1 MTLFYFINIPS
12 KASKTSMNRMAI
24 RKTMKVFL
32 ALSLLCTAQKTF
44 AQKKFTISG
53 SVTSKNSGESII
65 GASIKVLNSNYGTSS
80 NEYGFYSLS
89 LAAATYQIV
98 YSAVGKAPD
107 TLAINLSGNI
117 EKNISLTEA
126 HYELA
131 AVTVT
136 SSKSSG
142 RSVSGSQMGIE
153 KLSVQEARNLPVI
166 FGEKDLLKTIQLLPG
181 IKTAG
186 EGNSGIFVRGGTTD
200 QNQIIL
206 DEANIYNAAHLFGFF
221 STFNSDAIKDIAVYK
236 GGMPAQY
243 GGRLSSVLDVRMNE
257 GNNQNTSVSGSLGL
271 ISAKLNVEGPI
282 QKDKSSFLLT
292 GRRTY
297 ADLFL
302 KLDDEYKN
310 NQLYFYDLNAKMNY
324 ELGKKDKLFLSGY
337 FGKDALGFNDQFAI
351 NWGNGTGTLRWNHL
365 FNSRLFSNTSLIFS
379 NYNYAFRVK
388 NGTNDIRIFSQIRDW
403 NLKQDYQ
410 YSINQQNNLRFG
422 WSGVYH
428 IIRPGEITGNATSSI
443 NDKIQDKRYSLENA
457 VYASNVFKPNNKLTI
472 TLGVRLSA
480 FSVLGGG
487 NFYNIDAAGNIK
499 DTLRYAK
506 GKVIK
511 TYYNPEPRVSVGYML
526 HSNASIK
533 AAYTRNAQYMHQI
546 TTSTGANPL
555 DKWASTSNIIQPQ
568 ISNQFSIG
576 YYANILRNNYEF
588 TAEAYY
594 KDMENIL
601 DFRNG
606 ADVFLNETVESQLL
620 FGKGR
625 AYGIEFMLK
634 KKTGKLTGWVSYTL
648 SKSERKI
655 NGINNNQWYNA
666 TQDRTHDIAIVGIYQ
681 VNKKWTLS
689 GNFVFYTGNAVTFP
703 SGKYQV
709 NGQTAYYYNS
719 RNADRMPN
727 YHRLD
732 FGATMQLKKTK
743 KWTKELVFSLYNVYG
758 RENAFTINFKDNKD
772 NPNLTEIVQTSL
784 FRWVPSV
791 SYNFKF

>member
-1 MTLFYFINIPS
+1 
-12 KASKTSMNRMAI
+12 MAI
-24 RKTMKVFL
+24 RKTMKVL
-32 ALSLLCTAQKTF
+32 LVLSLFTTTQKTF

-53 SVTSKNSGESII
+53 TITSKNSGESII
-65 GASIKVLNSNYGTSS
+65 GASIKVLNSNFGTTS
-80 NEYGFYSLS
+80 NEYGFYSLL
-89 LAAATYQIV
+89 LAADTYQVV
-98 YSAVGKAPD
+98 YSAVGKTPD
-107 TLAINLSGNI
+107 TVQINLSGNI
-117 EKNISLTEA
+117 EKNIPLSDA
-126 HYELA
+126 NYELA

-136 SSKSSG
+136 SSKTSG

-153 KLSVQEARNLPVI
+153 KLSVQEARNIPVI

-186 EGNSGIFVRGGTTD
+186 DGNSGIFVRGGTTD

-206 DEANIYNAAHLFGFF
+206 DEANIYNASHLFGFF

-257 GNNQNTSVSGSLGL
+257 GNNQHTSVSGSLGL

-297 ADLFL
+297 ADVFL

-310 NQLYFYDLNAKMNY
+310 NQLYFYDLNAKLNY
-324 ELGKKDKLFLSGY
+324 ELGKKDKLYLSGY
-337 FGKDALGFNDQFAI
+337 FGKDALGFNEQFNI
-351 NWGNGTGTLRWNHL
+351 NWGNGTGTLRWNHI
-365 FNSRLFSNTSLIFS
+365 FNSRLFLNTSLIFS
-379 NYNYAFRVK
+379 NYNYAFKVK

-410 YSINQQNNLRFG
+410 YSINNKNSLRFG
-422 WSGVYH
+422 WSSIYH
-428 IIRPGEITGNATSSI
+428 IIRPGEITGNASSSI
-443 NDKIQDKRYSLENA
+443 NNKIQDKRYSFENA

-472 TLGVRLSA
+472 TVGARLSA

-499 DTLRYAK
+499 DTLKYAK

-511 TYYNPEPRVSVGYML
+511 TYYNPEPRISVGYML
-526 HSNASIK
+526 NTTASLK

-546 TTSTGANPL
+546 TTSTGSNPL

-568 ISNQFSIG
+568 ISNQYSIG

-601 DFRNG
+601 DYRNG

-634 KKTGKLTGWVSYTL
+634 KKTGKLTGWISYTL

-666 TQDRTHDIAIVGIYQ
+666 TQDRTHDIAIVGTYQ

-758 RENAFTINFKDNKD
+758 RENAYTINFKDNKD
-772 NPNLTEIVQTSL
+772 NPNITEIVQTSL

>member
-1 MTLFYFINIPS
+1 
-12 KASKTSMNRMAI
+12 MAV
-24 RKTMKVFL
+24 RKTMKVL
-32 ALSLLCTAQKTF
+32 LVLSLFTTAQKTF

-65 GASIKVLNSNYGTSS
+65 GASIKVLNSNFGTTS
-80 NEYGFYSLS
+80 NEYGFYSLLLS
-89 LAAATYQIV
+89 PDTYQVV
-98 YSAVGKAPD
+98 YSAVGKTPD
-107 TLAINLSGNI
+107 TVQINLSGNI
-117 EKNISLTEA
+117 EKNISLSEA
-126 HYELA
+126 NYELA

-136 SSKSSG
+136 SSKTSG

-153 KLSVQEARNLPVI
+153 KLSVQEAKNLPVI

-186 EGNSGIFVRGGTTD
+186 DGNSGIFVRGGTTD

-297 ADLFL
+297 ADMFL
-302 KLDDEYKN
+302 KLDEEYKN
-310 NQLYFYDLNAKMNY
+310 NQLYFYDLNAKLNY

-351 NWGNGTGTLRWNHL
+351 NWGNGTGTLRWNHI
-365 FNSRLFSNTSLIFS
+365 FNSRLFLNTSLIFS

-410 YSINQQNNLRFG
+410 YSINNQNNFRFG
-422 WSGVYH
+422 WSSIYH

-443 NDKIQDKRYSLENA
+443 NDKIQDKRYSFENA

-472 TLGVRLSA
+472 TLGARLSA

-487 NFYNIDAAGNIK
+487 NFYNIDGAGNIK

-526 HSNASIK
+526 HTNASIK

-546 TTSTGANPL
+546 TTSTGSNPL

-568 ISNQFSIG
+568 ISNQYSIG
-576 YYANILRNNYEF
+576 YYANILHNNYEF

-601 DFRNG
+601 DYRNG

-634 KKTGKLTGWVSYTL
+634 KKTGKLTGWVSYTI

-655 NGINNNQWYNA
+655 NGINNNKWYNA

>member
-1 MTLFYFINIPS
+1 
-12 KASKTSMNRMAI
+12 MAFTT
-24 RKTMKVFL
+24 TMKVLL
-32 ALSLLCTAQKTF
+32 ALSLFSTAQEAF

-53 SVTSKNSGESII
+53 TITSKNSGESII
-65 GASIKVLNSNYGTSS
+65 GASIKVLNSNYGTTS
-80 NEYGFYSLS
+80 NEYGFYSLL
-89 LAAATYQIV
+89 LAADTYQVV
-98 YSAVGKAPD
+98 YSAVGKTPD
-107 TLAINLSGNI
+107 TLQITLSGNM
-117 EKNISLTEA
+117 EKNIGLSEA
-126 HYELA
+126 SYELA

-136 SSKSSG
+136 SSKTAG

-153 KLSVQEARNLPVI
+153 KLSVQEARNIPVI

-206 DEANIYNAAHLFGFF
+206 DEANIYNASHLFGFF

-271 ISAKLNVEGPI
+271 ISTKLNVEGPI

-302 KLDDEYKN
+302 KLDDEFKN
-310 NQLYFYDLNAKMNY
+310 NQLYFYDLNAKLNY
-324 ELGKKDKLFLSGY
+324 ELGKKDKLYLSGY
-337 FGKDALGFNDQFAI
+337 FGKDALGFNDQFNI
-351 NWGNGTGTLRWNHL
+351 NWGNGTGTLRWNHI
-365 FNSRLFSNTSLIFS
+365 FNSRLFLNTSLIFS
-379 NYNYAFRVK
+379 NYNYAFKVK

-410 YSINQQNNLRFG
+410 YSINNKNSFRFG
-422 WSGVYH
+422 WSSIYH

-443 NDKIQDKRYSLENA
+443 NDKIQDKRYSFENA

-472 TLGVRLSA
+472 TLGARLSA

-499 DTLRYAK
+499 DTLNYAK

-511 TYYNPEPRVSVGYML
+511 TYYNPEPRISVGYML
-526 HSNASIK
+526 NNTASLK

-546 TTSTGANPL
+546 TTSTGSNPL

-568 ISNQFSIG
+568 ISNQYSIG

-625 AYGIEFMLK
+625 AYGIELMLK
-634 KKTGKLTGWVSYTL
+634 KKTGKLTGWVSYTI

-666 TQDRTHDIAIVGIYQ
+666 TQDRTHDIAIVGTYQ
-681 VNKKWTLS
+681 LNKKWTLS

-758 RENAFTINFKDNKD
+758 RENAYTINFKDNKD
-772 NPNLTEIVQTSL
+772 NPNITEIVQTSL

>member
-1 MTLFYFINIPS
+1 MT
-12 KASKTSMNRMAI
+12 I
-24 RKTMKVFL
+24 RKALKGLLF
-32 ALSLLCTAQKTF
+32 LSLLGSAQKSIG
-44 AQKKFTISG
+44 QNKYTISG
-53 SVTSKNSGESII
+53 NIKSKTNGESII
-65 GASIKVLNSNYGTSS
+65 GASIKVLNSDYGVTS
-80 NEYGFYSLS
+80 NEYGFYSIS
-89 LAAATYQIV
+89 LVPNTYQIV
-98 YSAVGKAPD
+98 YSALGKMPD
-107 TLAINLSGNI
+107 TLNINLLSNV
-117 EKNISLTEA
+117 EKNISLLEA
-126 HYELA
+126 NYELTS
-131 AVTVT
+131 VTVT
-136 SSKSSG
+136 SSKSFG

-153 KLSVQEARNLPVI
+153 KLSVQEAKNIPVI

-186 EGNSGIFVRGGTTD
+186 EGNSGIFVRGGSTD

-257 GNNQNTSVSGSLGL
+257 GNNQNSSVNGSLGL

-282 QKDKSSFLLT
+282 QKNKSSFLIT

-297 ADLFL
+297 ADIFL
-302 KLDDEYKN
+302 KLDEENKN
-310 NQLYFYDLNAKMNY
+310 NQLYFYDLNAKLNY
-324 ELGKKDKLFLSGY
+324 ELGKKDKIYLSGY
-337 FGKDALGFNDQFAI
+337 FGKDVLGLNNQFTT

-365 FNSRLFSNTSLIFS
+365 FNSRLFLNTSAIFS
-379 NYNYAFRVK
+379 NYNYEFKVK

-410 YSINQQNNLRFG
+410 YSINNHHNLRFG
-422 WSGVYH
+422 WSSIYH

-443 NDKIQDKRYSLENA
+443 NDKIQDKRYSFENA
-457 VYASNVFKPNNKLTI
+457 VYASHVFKPDTKLNI

-480 FSVLGGG
+480 FSVMGGS
-487 NFYNIDAAGNIK
+487 NFFNIDEKGTIK
-499 DTLRYAK
+499 DTIKYAK
-506 GKVIK
+506 GEVVK
-511 TYYNPEPRVSVGYML
+511 TYYNPEPRVSIGYML
-526 HSNASIK
+526 NTHASVK
-533 AAYTRNAQYMHQI
+533 AAYVRNAQYMHQI
-546 TTSTGANPL
+546 TNSNGSNPL
-555 DKWASTSNIIQPQ
+555 DKWASTSNIIKPQ
-568 ISNQFSIG
+568 ISNQFSLG
-576 YYANILRNNYEF
+576 YYSNILLNTYEF

-594 KDMENIL
+594 KEMDNVL
-601 DFRNG
+601 DYRNG
-606 ADVFLNETVESQLL
+606 ADLFLNETVESQLL

-634 KKTGKLTGWVSYTL
+634 KKTGKFTGWISYTL

-655 NGINNNQWYNA
+655 NGINNNKWYNA
-666 TQDRTHDIAIVGIYQ
+666 TQDRTHDIAIVGIYELS
-681 VNKKWTLS
+681 KKWTLS
-689 GNFVFYTGNAVTFP
+689 GNFIFYTGSAVTFP
-703 SGKYQV
+703 TGKYQV

-732 FGATMQLKKTK
+732 FGATLQLKKTK
-743 KWTKELVFSLYNVYG
+743 KWSKELVISLYNVYG
-758 RENAFTINFKDNKD
+758 RENAFGINFRDNKD

-784 FRWVPSV
+784 FRWVPSI

>member
-1 MTLFYFINIPS
+1 
-12 KASKTSMNRMAI
+12 MAI
-24 RKTMKVFL
+24 RKTMKVL
-32 ALSLLCTAQKTF
+32 LVLSLFTTAQKTF

-65 GASIKVLNSNYGTSS
+65 GASIKVLNSNFGTTS
-80 NEYGFYSLS
+80 NEYGFYSLL
-89 LAAATYQIV
+89 LAADTYQVV
-98 YSAVGKAPD
+98 YSAVGKTPD
-107 TLAINLSGNI
+107 TVQINLSGNI
-117 EKNISLTEA
+117 EKNIPLSDA
-126 HYELA
+126 NYELA

-136 SSKSSG
+136 SSKTSG

-153 KLSVQEARNLPVI
+153 KLSVQEARNIPVI

-186 EGNSGIFVRGGTTD
+186 DGNSGIFVRGGTTD

-206 DEANIYNAAHLFGFF
+206 DEANIYNASHLFGFF

-257 GNNQNTSVSGSLGL
+257 GNNQHTSVSGSLGL

-297 ADLFL
+297 ADVFL

-310 NQLYFYDLNAKMNY
+310 NQLYFYDLNAKLNY
-324 ELGKKDKLFLSGY
+324 ELGKKDKLYLSGY
-337 FGKDALGFNDQFAI
+337 FGKDALGFNDQFNI
-351 NWGNGTGTLRWNHL
+351 NWGNGTGTLRWNHI
-365 FNSRLFSNTSLIFS
+365 FNSRLFLNTSLIFS
-379 NYNYAFRVK
+379 NYNYAFKVK

-410 YSINQQNNLRFG
+410 YSINNKNSFRFG
-422 WSGVYH
+422 WSSIYH
-428 IIRPGEITGNATSSI
+428 IIRPGEITGNASSSI
-443 NDKIQDKRYSLENA
+443 NNKIQDKRYSFENA

-472 TLGVRLSA
+472 TVGARLSA

-499 DTLRYAK
+499 DTLKYAK

-526 HSNASIK
+526 NTNASLK
-533 AAYTRNAQYMHQI
+533 AAFTRNAQYMHQI
-546 TTSTGANPL
+546 TTSTGSNPL

-568 ISNQFSIG
+568 ISNQYSIG

-601 DFRNG
+601 DYRNG

-634 KKTGKLTGWVSYTL
+634 KKTGKLTGWISYTL

-666 TQDRTHDIAIVGIYQ
+666 TQDRTHDIAIVGTYQ

-758 RENAFTINFKDNKD
+758 RENAYTINFKDNKD
-772 NPNLTEIVQTSL
+772 NPNITEIVQTSL

>member
-1 MTLFYFINIPS
+1 
-12 KASKTSMNRMAI
+12 MAF
-24 RKTMKVFL
+24 RKTMKVLFL
-32 ALSLLCTAQKTF
+32 LSFFTTATQTF

-53 SVTSKNSGESII
+53 TITSKNSGESII
-65 GASIKVLNSNYGTSS
+65 GTSIKVLNTNYGTTS
-80 NEYGFYSLS
+80 NEYGFYSLL
-89 LAAATYQIV
+89 LAADKYRIV
-98 YSAVGKAPD
+98 YSAVGKTPD
-107 TLAINLSGNI
+107 TLEINLSGNI
-117 EKNISLTEA
+117 EKNISLSEA
-126 HYELA
+126 NYELT

-136 SSKSSG
+136 SSKTSG

-181 IKTAG
+181 IKSAG
-186 EGNSGIFVRGGTTD
+186 DGNSGIFVRGGTTD
-200 QNQIIL
+200 QNQVIL
-206 DEANIYNAAHLFGFF
+206 DEANIYNASHLFGFF

-271 ISAKLNVEGPI
+271 ISAKLNIEGPI

-297 ADLFL
+297 ADVFL

-410 YSINQQNNLRFG
+410 YSINQQNNFRFG
-422 WSGVYH
+422 WSSIYH

-472 TLGVRLSA
+472 TLGARLSA

-499 DTLRYAK
+499 DTLKYAR

-526 HSNASIK
+526 NNHASLK

-546 TTSTGANPL
+546 TTSTGSNPL

-568 ISNQFSIG
+568 ISNQYSIG
-576 YYANILRNNYEF
+576 YYANILHNNYEF

-634 KKTGKLTGWVSYTL
+634 KKTGKLTGWISYTL
-648 SKSERKI
+648 SKTERKI

-772 NPNLTEIVQTSL
+772 NPNITEIVQTSL